1 MAVFTVYKLKYFEKP
16 LKSLKKLVRNF
27 NEIKSQSKVINN
39 LSEISAILKHFFVNY
54 NLRKF

>member
-1 MAVFTVYKLKYFEKP
+1 MAIFTVYNLKYVEKP

-27 NEIKSQSKVINN
+27 NEIKSRSKLIHN
-39 LSEISAILKHFFVNY
+39 LWKMFAILKHFFVNY